1 MDRTVTVMGQGRAT
15 AVPDT
20 ALVRVAAVHRAASV
34 ADAFAGVSSAVAAIG
49 TEARRFTDER
59 RIGSR
64 GLQVWPAHDHQ
75 GRQSGFETRHTI
87 EIGCPDL
94 AAASALLEA
103 LVAAVGD
110 RLQVEGVSLQ
120 VSEPGPLLTEARA
133 AAYADAVVRA
143 THLAG
148 LAGASLGPIVS
159 LTEGGGHEVFQEAD
173 AVRSMKADA
182 SFEPG
187 ETAISATV
195 SACWQLALGT
205 N

>member
-1 MDRTVTVMGQGRAT
+1 MDRTVTVTGQGRAT

-20 ALVRVAAVHRAASV
+20 AVVRVAAVHRAASV
-34 ADAFAGVSSAVAAIG
+34 AEAFAGVASAVDAIG
-49 TEARRFTDER
+49 TEARRVTEER
-59 RIGSR
+59 HIASQ
-64 GLQVWPAHDHQ
+64 GLQVWPAHDNQ

-110 RLQVEGVSLQ
+110 RLQVEGVTLR
-120 VSEPGPLLTEARA
+120 VSEPAPLVTIARE

-143 THLAG
+143 SHLAG
-148 LAGASLGPIVS
+148 LAGATLGPIVS
-159 LTEGGGHEVFQEAD
+159 VSEGGGGWSPYPQD
-173 AVRSMKADA
+173 MDVRSMKAEA

-187 ETAISATV
+187 ETAVTATV
-195 SACWQLALGT
+195 TASWQLQL
-205 N
+205 